1 MKRKR
6 ILINDKK
13 TNYYIYEDG
22 KCYSLT
28 SKKFLKPKTSTKY
41 DRYSISVEGKVYDRY
56 AHRLVAIAFLK
67 QAEGKNEVNHK
78 DGNTRNNHVSNLEW
92 VSRQENLKHQYDN
105 QLYNEK
111 KIKQFSLS
119 GKFIQEWNTAA
130 QAARE
135 LGLSSSS
142 INACCLGNQENSG
155 GFQWCYEGEEEKIS
169 NIGLNTK
176 LRNQEVEMFDKE
188 GNLIKTFSKVSDVY
202 PYFNKTNNG
211 YVSQVLK
218 GKRKSA
224 WGYVFKYKHI

>member
-6 ILINDKK
+6 ILINGKK
-13 TNYYIYEDG
+13 TSYYIYEDG
-22 KCYSLT
+22 RCYSLT

-56 AHRLVAIAFLK
+56 AHRLVAIAFLE

-92 VSRQENLKHQYDN
+92 VSRQENLKHQYNN
-105 QLYNEK
+105 QLYNK
-111 KIKQFSLS
+111 RKIKQFSLS

-176 LRNQEVEMFDKE
+176 LRSQEIEMFDKE

-202 PYFNKTNNG
+202 PYLNKTNNG

-218 GKRKSA
+218 GRRKSA